1 MNLTVR
7 VRWQVA
13 TDERFA
19 RVVRSGTVDALPER
33 ARAVHVE
40 PDGLE
45 PGCEY
50 WYRFLAGD
58 EVSPVGRTRTA
69 PAPDAVVESMRFAF
83 GSCQHFEQAW
93 FSAYRHLLDEDVEL
107 MVFLGDYVYESS
119 WGSDLRR
126 RHSAGEPR
134 TLAEYRNRHAQYKT
148 DPDPQAMHAAVPWLV
163 TWDDHEVDNDYAGEQ
178 SENLDPD
185 FARRRAAAYQA
196 YFEHMP
202 LRESARPRGQ
212 SMRLYTRADHG
223 RLARFHMLDGRPFR
237 SPQACPRP
245 GRGARTSSTRA
256 AASASRQTAR
266 CSARPGALA
275 CRRAARRPRAL
286 ERHRPADARG
296 PGRQPRARA

>member
-1 MNLTVR
+1 
-7 VRWQVA
+7 
-13 TDERFA
+13 
-19 RVVRSGTVDALPER
+19 
-33 ARAVHVE
+33 
-40 PDGLE
+40 
-45 PGCEY
+45 
-50 WYRFLAGD
+50 
-58 EVSPVGRTRTA
+58 
-69 PAPDAVVESMRFAF
+69 MRFAF

-148 DPDPQAMHAAVPWLV
+148 DPDLQAMHAAVPWLV

-178 SENLDPD
+178 SEDLDPD

-223 RLARFHMLDGRPFR
+223 RLARFHMLDGRQFR
-237 SPQACPRP
+237 SPQACPRR
-245 GRGARTSSTRA
+245 GRGGANVVDASCRERLEADRTMLGEAQERWLAEGLRDARGRWNVIAQQTRVARSLTSSSTRKRA
-256 AASASRQTAR
+256 VARSGSRSTTV
-266 CSARPGALA
+266 
-275 CRRAARRPRAL
+275 
-286 ERHRPADARG
+286 
-296 PGRQPRARA
+296 